1 MVRWDV
7 VPETFTVT
15 GCCASDQFKIK
26 FHHISFQVSA
36 HLKLQEKDEGR
47 REMVC
52 ILSIKL
58 RIFGGATEVHGVSS
72 VKQAFLSNIKLHS
85 TCNDR
90 INHNLKVDRCHYEG
104 MFTYGVYESCFQYE
118 TA

>member
-1 MVRWDV
+1 MVRWDA
-7 VPETFTVT
+7 VPETSMVT

-26 FHHISFQVSA
+26 FHYIAFQVSA

-52 ILSIKL
+52 ILSSKL
-58 RIFGGATEVHGVSS
+58 RILGDAKEGCEVNS
-72 VKQAFLSNIKLHS
+72 VKQTFLPNIELHW

-90 INHNLKVDRCHYEG
+90 ITSKL
-104 MFTYGVYESCFQYE
+104 
-118 TA
+118 TAIIMRECLLRSL